1 MNNCFIECNECW
13 KLKHENEELQSRL
26 REKEGK
32 LKTAL
37 QQLNANV
44 SKAKKD
50 KLALQNEN
58 HRMRIKYAE
67 SKVGQMLRNS
77 SKSTP
82 NLHQIDSRERYDTS
96 VRLRNTNFPFLV
108 QESNNLQDGH
118 GHIKACKSV
127 C

>member
-1 MNNCFIECNECW
+1 MRTKLFFLECNECW
-13 KLKHENEELQSRL
+13 KLKNENEELQSRL

-44 SKAKKD
+44 SKARKD

-82 NLHQIDSRERYDTS
+82 NLHQIDSRERYNILLAD
-96 VRLRNTNFPFLV
+96 
-108 QESNNLQDGH
+108 
-118 GHIKACKSV
+118 
-127 C
+127 